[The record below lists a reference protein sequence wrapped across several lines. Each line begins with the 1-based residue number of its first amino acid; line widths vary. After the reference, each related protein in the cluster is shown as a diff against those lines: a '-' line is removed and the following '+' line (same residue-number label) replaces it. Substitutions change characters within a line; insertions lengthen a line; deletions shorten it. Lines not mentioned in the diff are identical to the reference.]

1 MIRGQNMGH
10 LSYYRDGRIGEH
22 FDALLDRIK
31 ENENISI
38 RKISKSRNE
47 QRQFYR
53 LLASHKFTEDK
64 IVRQFSDECRERV
77 PEGSHILAIHDTTVM
92 CYQEHSGRI
101 KAQTGLGPTGPMS
114 MGFYLHPVLAIRA
127 EDENVLGFPYIYR
140 WKKTGTDDERKKKR
154 KKRAQ
159 RDIEDKETYK
169 WILSAERS
177 KGVLSRASL
186 VTFIA
191 DRDSEFY
198 EYWAIVPDEKTH
210 VISRSNHD
218 RWIEESDE
226 GLFSYLSRQSLTGEY
241 TITIEDWIS
250 HKVVKRQARIELR
263 FAEVTIIRPN
273 IAALYRRGY
282 PDKIKLRAIEA
293 REPDDSVPEGG
304 NRVLWRLMTTH
315 SVHDFHEA
323 MQIVNWYTKRWYI
336 EQLFRTLKKKGF
348 NCEDSLLGTGEALRK
363 LALSALDSAMKVM
376 LLVLARDGK
385 TEQKAENTFG
395 TDELDCLE
403 VLNKEY
409 EGNIVS
415 QKNPFMKRTLP
426 WVSWIIGRMGGW
438 KGTKSER
445 PAGPI
450 TMLTGLDKFNKVM
463 IGWRLK
469 NLQKLGPP

>member
-1 MIRGQNMGH
+1 MEHQ
-10 LSYYRDGRIGEH
+10 YYRDRRIGEH
-22 FDALLDRIK
+22 FDLLLNRIK
-31 ENENISI
+31 ENESISI
-38 RKISKSRNE
+38 RKISKSRSE

-53 LLASHKFTEDK
+53 LLASPKFTEDK

-77 PEGSHILAIHDTTVM
+77 TEGSHILAIHDTTVM
-92 CYQEHSGRI
+92 CYRQYSGRI
-101 KAQTGLGPTGPMS
+101 KAQTGLGPTGNMS
-114 MGFYLHPVLAIRA
+114 IGFYLHPVLAIRS
-127 EDENVLGFPYIYR
+127 EDENLLGFPYIYR
-140 WKKTGTDDERKKKR
+140 WIKTGTDDERKKKR

-177 KGVLSRASL
+177 KSVLRRASM

-198 EYWAIVPDEKTH
+198 EYWATVPDEKTH

-218 RWIEESDE
+218 RRIEESTD
-226 GLFSYLSRQSLTGEY
+226 GLFSYLSGQSLSGEY
-241 TITIEDWIS
+241 TITVNDLIYHQE
-250 HKVVKRQARIELR
+250 VKRQAKVELR

-293 REPDDSVPEGG
+293 RETDDSVPDGG
-304 NRVLWRLMTTH
+304 HRVLWRLMTTH
-315 SVHDFHEA
+315 SVEDFSQA
-323 MQIVNWYTKRWYI
+323 MQIVTWYTKRWYI

-348 NCEDSLLGTGEALRK
+348 DCEDSLLGTGEALRK

-376 LLVLARDGK
+376 LLILARGGK
-385 TEQKAENTFG
+385 SQQKAENTF
-395 TDELDCLE
+395 DKEELDCLE
-403 VLNKEY
+403 VLNKDY
-409 EGNIVS
+409 EGKIAS
-415 QKNPFMKRTLP
+415 QKNPFKKRTIP

-450 TMLTGLDKFNKVM
+450 TMYTGLDKFNKIM